1 LLTSARG
8 DKLLKIR
15 KTPRSQVLAPQ
26 GPRKGEEEHTH
37 RHILKAYVEENQTG
51 SGFTY
56 AEKEG
61 VDGGKER
68 RNGGRVM
75 RGRGKMGR
83 STVGWESGRM
93 IRGRETGRAW
103 VGRRWEGEGIGGEDW
118 N

>member
-61 VDGGKER
+61 VERGKER
-68 RNGGRVM
+68 RNGGRVIG
-75 RGRGKMGR
+75 GRGKWGEA
-83 STVGWESGRM
+83 GW
-93 IRGRETGRAW
+93 
-103 VGRRWEGEGIGGEDW
+103 GEKAGG
-118 N
+118 